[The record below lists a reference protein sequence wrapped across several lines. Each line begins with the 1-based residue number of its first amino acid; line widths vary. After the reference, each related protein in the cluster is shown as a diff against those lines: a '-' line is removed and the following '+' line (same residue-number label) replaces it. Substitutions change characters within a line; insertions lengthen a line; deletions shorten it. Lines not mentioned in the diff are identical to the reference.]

1 MIMVHSDNMGLVL
14 PPKVAQVQVVVIPI
28 IKTGDDTEAINNK
41 AKEVYQQLK
50 DAGIRAELDDRDNYN
65 PGFKYNYW
73 E

>member
-28 IKTGDDTEAINNK
+28 IKTGDDTVAINSK
-41 AKEVYQQLK
+41 AKEVFQMLK
-50 DAGIRAELDDRDNYN
+50 EAGIRAELDDRENYN
-65 PGFKYNYW
+65 PGFKYAYW